1 MPTFLLI
8 LRAIWKWIKTH
19 KAAAV
24 IAVVSLALLSVCL
37 YYLIKARAQGDD
49 YVRQLQSYQAVVE
62 IHEGAYLQQ
71 TARLDLAETLIR
83 EYSPQPATDLGYHAE
98 VKVIYQT
105 RRIEVP
111 VVNTAIEYRDK
122 YITITGTSTGG
133 CTVPDGGSLPDSSQ
147 PQTLTLDYTLTPLQ
161 ISLFVTRNGAGDYQ
175 TIVDV
180 HDAGL
185 KVDIVTKLDP
195 AVFQDARHWFAGAG
209 LLTRI
214 RDFNEN
220 KYSVNDLGG
229 MVQAGYLGSRWFVS
243 VQAQYLDGF
252 GVGLMAGGRF

>member
-1 MPTFLLI
+1 MLTLRVI
-8 LRAIWKWIKTH
+8 LAAIWNWTKTH
-19 KAAAV
+19 KAAAL
-24 IAVVSLALLSVCL
+24 IAAIALVLLSVAG
-37 YYLIKARAQGDD
+37 YYLIKWRAQSND

-98 VKVIYQT
+98 VKVVYQT

-111 VVNTAIEYRDK
+111 VVNTVIEYRDK

-161 ISLFVTRNGAGDYQ
+161 ISLFVTRNGGDYQ

-185 KVDIVTKLDP
+185 KVDVVTKLDP
-195 AVFQDARHWFAGAG
+195 AVFQDARHWFVGAG